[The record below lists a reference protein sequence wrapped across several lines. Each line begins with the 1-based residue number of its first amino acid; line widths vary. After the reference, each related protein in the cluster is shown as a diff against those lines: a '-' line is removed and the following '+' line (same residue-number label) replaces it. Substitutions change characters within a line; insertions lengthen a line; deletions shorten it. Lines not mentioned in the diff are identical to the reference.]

1 MMPQDVKQ
9 AKPKR
14 PLLKTKLFMPR
25 SRPDVVARPRL
36 VAQLNTAVSPSGEL
50 HPKLTLITGPA
61 GYGKTTLATQW
72 ITQLNHPAAW
82 LSLDSGDNDIAR
94 FLAYLFAAIGTVQEE
109 IGEAAMARLTTTYL
123 YNEPEAILT
132 ALLNDLAVCAET
144 AVIVL
149 DDYHVIHSDAVH
161 QAVTFILQHAPVQ
174 LHLVITSRSQPPLPV
189 AHLRAQNSLS
199 WINARELRF
208 TIEEATR
215 FLQETMNLT
224 LTPAE
229 IEQLDAQVEGWVTGL
244 QLAALALH
252 EGVALPAATSG
263 NARYLVDY
271 LADQVFD
278 RQPEE
283 VQAFL
288 LQTAVLDRF
297 CTSLCNAI
305 ALPPI
310 NSSSQT
316 LLRHIET
323 ANLFLIPLDA
333 ERNWYR
339 YHHLFGDFL
348 NGRLQQQYPAD
359 TINELHRAAACWYQE
374 NEQPLVAVEHALAAG
389 DFELAA
395 HVIRAVGHE
404 VLMFG
409 EGLTLRQWIEHLP
422 DELQANNPRLT
433 LFYIWSLLRTGGY
446 KQAKM
451 LLKEMSEQ
459 ADTQLTTPLLWGEW
473 SALRARLAV
482 MTGDTDVNIRFSN
495 KALSK
500 LPPDQHMLRSEVAI
514 NLGFSQLQLGE
525 LEAARAAFAEAAQNT
540 AHDPGLWAVMFAT
553 YYWGQTYERE
563 LQLTAAF
570 AVYRRGLETASAAL
584 VALRQNGDSP
594 SPAVGYMHIGL
605 GKILYEWNRL
615 AEAEM
620 HLRRGLACAVRCG
633 DHKMLIYAR
642 EALAQL
648 LLTLGDWGGATTM
661 LEALEGQAKS
671 PGLSTRRAILS
682 LQRGDLATAQAWV
695 NGVNVAVGDPD
706 EQVQEWPLA
715 YLTLA
720 KLQMAQRS
728 FSGVASLL
736 EMLAEVG
743 EQAKSDRFL
752 LSVRLQQALLLG
764 KQGDIETAV
773 SYLNQALLLA
783 ETGHLKRIFLDICDP
798 TLTRLLH
805 RAAGQTVVG
814 DYARVLLR
822 EMGEG
827 NGNGSSEATTAVSAS
842 PLFQQPLS
850 PRELELVHY
859 LAQGLTNRQIA
870 EQMVVSLNTVKAH
883 TRRLYH
889 KLDVHNRT
897 QAVARARERALL

>member
-1 MMPQDVKQ
+1 MTPQDVKTEQ

-72 ITQLNHPAAW
+72 VSQLNQTIAW

-109 IGEAAMARLTTTYL
+109 SGEAALARLTTTYL

-132 ALLNDLAVCAET
+132 ALLNDLAVST
-144 AVIVL
+144 QTVVVVL
-149 DDYHVIHSDAVH
+149 DDYHLIQNDAIHHAI
-161 QAVTFILQHAPVQ
+161 AFILQHAPIQ
-174 LHLVITSRSQPPLPV
+174 LHLVMTSRSEPPLPI
-189 AHLRAQNSLS
+189 AHLRAQNALN
-199 WINARELRF
+199 WLDARDLRF
-208 TIEEATR
+208 TQDEAAC
-215 FLQETMNLT
+215 FLQQTMRLT
-224 LTPAE
+224 LSPAE
-229 IEQLDAQVEGWVTGL
+229 IQALDEQVEGWVTGL
-244 QLAALALH
+244 QLAGLALQ

-263 NARYLVDY
+263 SARYLVDY

-283 VQAFL
+283 IQAFL

-297 CTSLCNAI
+297 CASLCSAI
-305 ALPPI
+305 ALPPVRDC
-310 NSSSQT
+310 QQ
-316 LLRHIET
+316 LLQQIEL

-348 NGRLQQQYPAD
+348 NGRLQQQYPAT
-359 TINELHRAAACWYQE
+359 TIAQLHQCAARWYQE
-374 NEQPLVAVEHALAAG
+374 NGQPLVAVDHAIEAG
-389 DFELAA
+389 DFDLAA
-395 HVIRAVGHE
+395 EIIRAVGHE

-422 DELQANNPRLT
+422 SSLQTNNPRLT

-446 KQAKM
+446 KQAKT
-451 LLKEMSEQ
+451 LLKEMSQQ

-482 MTGDTDVNIRFSN
+482 ITGDNDINIRFSN
-495 KALSK
+495 KALLK

-514 NLGFSQLQLGE
+514 NLGFSHLQQGDLA
-525 LEAARAAFAEAAQNT
+525 AARAAFAEAAQNT
-540 AHDPGLWAVMFAT
+540 SHDPGLWAVMFAT
-553 YYWGQTYERE
+553 FYWGQTFSRE
-563 LQLTAAF
+563 LKLAEAF
-570 AVYRRGLETASAAL
+570 EVYRRGLETAVS
-584 VALRQNGDSP
+584 RQNGSTP
-594 SPAVGYMHIGL
+594 SPAVGFMHIGL

-615 AEAEM
+615 AEAET
-620 HLRRGLACAVRCG
+620 HLRRGLACAIRSG

-648 LLTLGDWGGATTM
+648 LLTLDDWPAATQL
-661 LEALEGQAKS
+661 LEDLEGQAKS
-671 PGLSTRRAILS
+671 PGLSTSRAILS
-682 LQRGDLATAQAWV
+682 LQRGDLATAQAWA
-695 NGVNVAVGDPD
+695 NAVNVHINDPI
-706 EQVQEWPLA
+706 EQVQEWPVA

-720 KLQMAQRS
+720 KLHLAQRS
-728 FSGVASLL
+728 FTGLATLL
-736 EMLAEVG
+736 EWLAQLG
-743 EQAKSDRFL
+743 ETHKSGNFL
-752 LSVRLQQALLLG
+752 MSVRLQQALLAG
-764 KQGDIETAV
+764 KQGDLETAV
-773 SYLNQALLLA
+773 SHLCQTLLFA
-783 ETGHLKRIFLDICDP
+783 ETGQLQRTFLDICDP
-798 TLTRLLH
+798 TFTRLLH
-805 RAAGQTVVG
+805 LAAGQPMTAS
-814 DYARVLLR
+814 YAQSLLHGL
-822 EMGEG
+822 GE
-827 NGNGSSEATTAVSAS
+827 TAVSAQ
-842 PLFQQPLS
+842 PTQPLS
-850 PRELELVHY
+850 PRELELIHY

-889 KLDVHNRT
+889 KLDVNSRA
-897 QAVARARERALL
+897 QAVARAREQALL